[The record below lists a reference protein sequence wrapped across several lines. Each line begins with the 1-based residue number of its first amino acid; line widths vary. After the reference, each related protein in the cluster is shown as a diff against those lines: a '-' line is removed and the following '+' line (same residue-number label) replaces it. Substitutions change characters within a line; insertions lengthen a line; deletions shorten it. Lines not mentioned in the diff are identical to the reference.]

1 MKPERISE
9 ISLESHLPTLSL
21 DFYSTFLPSSL
32 HQDQTLFPSSR
43 SLSNKCSRLHE
54 NYPRG
59 QERLLT
65 IRVRLLKR
73 RRREV
78 KVDPK
83 LGGQWKDPKLG
94 GQWKDPK
101 LGGQWKDPKLGG
113 HWKDPK
119 LGGQWKVPKLGG
131 QWKVPSLVAIGRIQS
146 LVAYWNVKDK
156 HLFTSSIFPQQ
167 LYLHP
172 QFFPLTSR
180 FYFTMVLSR
189 YSRLPFLFFEL

>member
-1 MKPERISE
+1 MKTKHYF
-9 ISLESHLPTLSL
+9 SLQEACQTSVQDCMKIIFKAKRELP
-21 DFYSTFLPSSL
+21 
-32 HQDQTLFPSSR
+32 
-43 SLSNKCSRLHE
+43 
-54 NYPRG
+54 
-59 QERLLT
+59 T

-94 GQWKDPK
+94 GLWKVPK
-101 LGGQWKDPKLGG
+101 LGRQWKAL
-113 HWKDPK
+113 
-119 LGGQWKVPKLGG
+119 KLGG

-189 YSRLPFLFFEL
+189 YSRLSFLFFEL

>member
-1 MKPERISE
+1 MKI
-9 ISLESHLPTLSL
+9 ILEAKRELP
-21 DFYSTFLPSSL
+21 
-32 HQDQTLFPSSR
+32 
-43 SLSNKCSRLHE
+43 
-54 NYPRG
+54 
-59 QERLLT
+59 T

-83 LGGQWKDPKLG
+83 LGDQWKDPKLG
-94 GQWKDPK
+94 GQ
-101 LGGQWKDPKLGG
+101 Q
-113 HWKDPK
+113 KDPK

-131 QWKVPSLVAIGRIQS
+131 QWKVPKLGGQWKVPS

-172 QFFPLTSR
+172 QFFPLTS
-180 FYFTMVLSR
+180 
-189 YSRLPFLFFEL
+189 

>member
-1 MKPERISE
+1 MKI
-9 ISLESHLPTLSL
+9 ILEAKRELPM
-21 DFYSTFLPSSL
+21 
-32 HQDQTLFPSSR
+32 
-43 SLSNKCSRLHE
+43 
-54 NYPRG
+54 
-59 QERLLT
+59 

-78 KVDPK
+78 KVEPK

-113 HWKDPK
+113 QWKD
-119 LGGQWKVPKLGG
+119 PKLGG

-189 YSRLPFLFFEL
+189 YSRLSFLFFEL

>member
-1 MKPERISE
+1 
-9 ISLESHLPTLSL
+9 
-21 DFYSTFLPSSL
+21 
-32 HQDQTLFPSSR
+32 
-43 SLSNKCSRLHE
+43 
-54 NYPRG
+54 
-59 QERLLT
+59 
-65 IRVRLLKR
+65 
-73 RRREV
+73 V

-113 HWKDPK
+113 QWKDPK
-119 LGGQWKVPKLGG
+119 LGGQWKVL
-131 QWKVPSLVAIGRIQS
+131 SLVAIGMFQAWWP
-146 LVAYWNVKDK
+146 LDVKDK

-172 QFFPLTSR
+172 QFFLLTSR

-189 YSRLPFLFFEL
+189 YSRLSFFFFEL

>member
-1 MKPERISE
+1 MKI
-9 ISLESHLPTLSL
+9 ILEAKRELP
-21 DFYSTFLPSSL
+21 
-32 HQDQTLFPSSR
+32 
-43 SLSNKCSRLHE
+43 
-54 NYPRG
+54 
-59 QERLLT
+59 T

-113 HWKDPK
+113 QWKD
-119 LGGQWKVPKLGG
+119 PKLGG

-189 YSRLPFLFFEL
+189 YSRLSFLFFEL

>member
-1 MKPERISE
+1 MKI
-9 ISLESHLPTLSL
+9 ILEAKRELP
-21 DFYSTFLPSSL
+21 
-32 HQDQTLFPSSR
+32 
-43 SLSNKCSRLHE
+43 
-54 NYPRG
+54 
-59 QERLLT
+59 T

-73 RRREV
+73 MRREV

-101 LGGQWKDPKLGG
+101 LGGQRKD
-113 HWKDPK
+113 
-119 LGGQWKVPKLGG
+119 PKLGG

-189 YSRLPFLFFEL
+189 YSRLFFLFFEL

>member
-1 MKPERISE
+1 MFKIAWK
-9 ISLESHLPTLSL
+9 L
-21 DFYSTFLPSSL
+21 
-32 HQDQTLFPSSR
+32 SSR
-43 SLSNKCSRLHE
+43 
-54 NYPRG
+54 PR
-59 QERLLT
+59 ESSPWSE
-65 IRVRLLKR
+65 VRLLKR

-78 KVDPK
+78 KVDPKLGDQWKDLK

-113 HWKDPK
+113 QWKD
-119 LGGQWKVPKLGG
+119 PKLGG

-189 YSRLPFLFFEL
+189 YSRLSFLFFEL

>member
-1 MKPERISE
+1 MKIIFKAKRE
-9 ISLESHLPTLSL
+9 LP
-21 DFYSTFLPSSL
+21 
-32 HQDQTLFPSSR
+32 
-43 SLSNKCSRLHE
+43 
-54 NYPRG
+54 
-59 QERLLT
+59 T

-94 GQWKDPK
+94 GLWKVPK
-101 LGGQWKDPKLGG
+101 LGRQWKAL
-113 HWKDPK
+113 
-119 LGGQWKVPKLGG
+119 KLGG

-189 YSRLPFLFFEL
+189 YSRLSFLFFEL

>member
-1 MKPERISE
+1 MKI
-9 ISLESHLPTLSL
+9 ILEAKRELP
-21 DFYSTFLPSSL
+21 
-32 HQDQTLFPSSR
+32 
-43 SLSNKCSRLHE
+43 
-54 NYPRG
+54 
-59 QERLLT
+59 T
-65 IRVRLLKR
+65 IRVCLLKR

-83 LGGQWKDPKLG
+83 LGDQWKDPKLG

-101 LGGQWKDPKLGG
+101 LGGQ
-113 HWKDPK
+113 WKDPK

-156 HLFTSSIFPQQ
+156 HLFTFSIFPQQ

-189 YSRLPFLFFEL
+189 YSRLSFLFFEL

>member
-1 MKPERISE
+1 
-9 ISLESHLPTLSL
+9 
-21 DFYSTFLPSSL
+21 
-32 HQDQTLFPSSR
+32 
-43 SLSNKCSRLHE
+43 
-54 NYPRG
+54 
-59 QERLLT
+59 
-65 IRVRLLKR
+65 
-73 RRREV
+73 V
-78 KVDPK
+78 KVDPKLGDQWKDPK

-101 LGGQWKDPKLGG
+101 LGGQWKD
-113 HWKDPK
+113 
-119 LGGQWKVPKLGG
+119 PKLGG

-189 YSRLPFLFFEL
+189 YSRLYFLFFEL